1 MQDGSRSVIRRAWA
15 CKERDLKTSLA
26 PQVASSARIFL
37 KDEVHLTSP
46 LLCKIRRGILVD
58 GHTEKLPELH
68 SGIYLLV
75 LDWQGD
81 RHLWERGNRY
91 YQEPTKNMA
100 NYPALHDCLR

>member
-26 PQVASSARIFL
+26 LQVASSARIFL

-46 LLCKIRRGILVD
+46 LLCKIRRGIL
-58 GHTEKLPELH
+58 ELH